1 MEPPHVA
8 APRRGDSAVCGILT
22 EIMPRD
28 RQEGRAHSPG
38 PRDALSSGALR
49 LTIGILLAT
58 LAAKLLWARHYDGFL
73 TGDDLEI
80 VEGAARYALGLPYRP
95 WSLRCEF
102 HPLVLVAPLLAV
114 LRIGGRPPD
123 PATVAWLA
131 ALPTALASTVS
142 IWLVYRLAPRFG
154 VSSRGSAIAAA
165 LYALHGLPLGYGAT
179 PYPRLISTMLLLTA
193 LGLVLDPARFRPFLG
208 GCLIGIAFAVRFS
221 EGVLLAP
228 FLLAA
233 LRTRRSLSTLVLG
246 LAGFAAAA
254 AVCVGG
260 ADAVTWGHPFQSLI
274 EFFRILH
281 ASPPNH
287 PWYWYGVSILHW
299 AGPAAVILTAVALT
313 RSESRLPLAA
323 AAMIVVAYSA
333 FAHKS
338 YRYLQAAI
346 PFLAILMALGFERW
360 IVSPRTWRRWAAI
373 ALLLAAP
380 AWGVERALSLLRDK
394 SMDAVAAGR
403 WICDRAPRAVLLEQ
417 AWAYGGILV
426 LGERATVRD
435 LLPRRPLGL
444 TEADLGGVSVAAVY
458 ARDLSQADRELLA
471 SVGFREVAR
480 FARYRKPV
488 VVFRRG

>member
-1 MEPPHVA
+1 M
-8 APRRGDSAVCGILT
+8 
-22 EIMPRD
+22 
-28 RQEGRAHSPG
+28 
-38 PRDALSSGALR
+38 
-49 LTIGILLAT
+49 LAT
-58 LAAKLLWARHYDGFL
+58 LAAKLVWARHYDGFL

-80 VEGAARYALGLPYRP
+80 VAGAARYALGLPYRP

-102 HPLVLVAPLLAV
+102 HPLALIAPLLEI
-114 LRIGGRPPD
+114 LRIGGRPVD
-123 PATVAWLA
+123 PATVAWVA
-131 ALPTALASTVS
+131 ALPTALASTLS
-142 IWLVYRLAPRFG
+142 IGLVYRLAPRFG
-154 VSSRGSAIAAA
+154 LSRRGSAIAAA
-165 LYALHGLPLGYGAT
+165 IYALHGLPLGYGAT
-179 PYPRLISTMLLLTA
+179 PYPRLISTMLLLAA
-193 LGLVLDPARFRPFLG
+193 LRLVLVDPDGTSKPNPNRDRFRPFLG

-233 LRTRRSLSTLVLG
+233 LRTRRTVSTLVLG

-260 ADAVTWGHPFQSLI
+260 ADAVTWGRPYQSLI

-287 PWYWYGVSILHW
+287 PWSWYAVSVLHW
-299 AGPAAVILTAVALT
+299 AGPAAVILTAAALP
-313 RSESRLPLAA
+313 RRESRLPLTAA
-323 AAMIVVAYSA
+323 ALIVVAYSL

-360 IVSPRTWRRWAAI
+360 VVAPRTWRRWAAI

-380 AWGVERALSLLRDK
+380 AWGVDRAISLLRDK

-403 WICDRAPRAVLLEQ
+403 WIRERTPGTDMGKVLLEQ
-417 AWAYGGILV
+417 EWAYGGILV
-426 LGERATVRD
+426 MGERVAVRD

-444 TEADLGGVSVAAVY
+444 TGADLDGVSVAAVY
-458 ARDLSQADRELLA
+458 ARDLSPADRELLERE
-471 SVGFREVAR
+471 GFREAAA
-480 FARYRKPV
+480 FGRYRKPV
-488 VVFRRG
+488 VVFRRGRGPQAR

>member
-1 MEPPHVA
+1 
-8 APRRGDSAVCGILT
+8 
-22 EIMPRD
+22 MPRD
-28 RQEGRAHSPG
+28 RQEGRAPAPG
-38 PRDALSSGALR
+38 PRDPLSSEAR
-49 LTIGILLAT
+49 VTIGIMLAT
-58 LAAKLLWARHYDGFL
+58 LGAKLVWARHYDGFL

-80 VEGAARYALGLPYRP
+80 VSGAARYALGLPYRP

-102 HPLVLVAPLLAV
+102 HPLVLIAPLLEI
-114 LRIGGRPPD
+114 LRIGGRPVD
-123 PATVAWLA
+123 PATVAWVA

-142 IWLVYRLAPRFG
+142 IGLVYRLGPRFG
-154 VSSRGSAIAAA
+154 LSRRGSAIAAA

-193 LGLVLDPARFRPFLG
+193 LRLVLVDPDDDRDRFRPLLG
-208 GCLIGIAFAVRFS
+208 GWLIGIAFAVRFS

-233 LRTRRSLSTLVLG
+233 LRTRRAVSTLVLG

-254 AVCVGG
+254 ALCVGG
-260 ADAVTWGHPFQSLI
+260 ADAVTYDKPFQSLI

-287 PWYWYGVSILHW
+287 PWYWYAVSVLHW
-299 AGPAAVILTAVALT
+299 AGPAAVILTAAALP
-313 RSESRLPLAA
+313 RRESRLPLAA
-323 AAMIVVAYSA
+323 AALIVVAYSV

-338 YRYLQAAI
+338 YRYLQGAI

-360 IVSPRTWRRWAAI
+360 ISSPGRWRRWAAI

-380 AWGVERALSLLRDK
+380 AWGVDRAISLLRDK

-403 WICDRAPRAVLLEQ
+403 WIRERAPGTGTDVGKVLLEQ
-417 AWAYGGILV
+417 EWAYGGILV
-426 LGERATVRD
+426 MGERVAVRA

-444 TEADLGGVSVAAVY
+444 TGADLDGVSVAAVY
-458 ARDLSQADRELLA
+458 ARDLSPADREILERE
-471 SVGFREVAR
+471 GFRESAA
-480 FARYRKPV
+480 FGRYRKPV
-488 VVFRRG
+488 VVFRRGREP